1 MSLNCYD
8 ENASST
14 FTENDIQ
21 KDYMRGHHSI
31 SFLNEVKKVK
41 FDNLL
46 ESDYR
51 SIIKNH
57 FNTIKS
63 YWNNDNNGKI
73 NFNIDENTI
82 KKFFKAV
89 KNKNQG
95 TRPIDLWVIPEIQIA
110 IWDKIKSAPSY
121 NFYKGKYL
129 NVTYT

>member
-1 MSLNCYD
+1 MSLNGYG

-14 FTENDIQ
+14 LTENDIQ
-21 KDYMRGHHSI
+21 KDYTRGHHSI
-31 SFLNEVKKVK
+31 SFLNGVKKVK
-41 FDNLL
+41 FDDLL

-73 NFNIDENTI
+73 NLNIDENTI
-82 KKFFKAV
+82 TKFSKAV

-95 TRPIDLWVIPEIQIA
+95 ARPIDLWVIPEIQIA
-110 IWDKIKSAPSY
+110 IGDKIKSAPPSY
-121 NFYKGKYL
+121 NFL
-129 NVTYT
+129 